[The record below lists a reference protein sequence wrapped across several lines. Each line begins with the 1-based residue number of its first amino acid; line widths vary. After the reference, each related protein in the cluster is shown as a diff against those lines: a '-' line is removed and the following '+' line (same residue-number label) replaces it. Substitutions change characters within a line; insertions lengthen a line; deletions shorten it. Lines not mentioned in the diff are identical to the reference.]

1 MQIIHYEHACVLVDT
16 GRARLLF
23 DPGTFSSGFAG
34 LRDLDGILITHQ
46 HADHLDTKRLPA
58 LVAANPD
65 AALIVDPGSV
75 TETERLGLDA
85 EVVQPGDVLTI
96 GGAEVSV
103 VGGEH
108 AVIHPEAP
116 VPPNVGYVI
125 DGQTSSAFY
134 TPGDSLFVP
143 EQRIDVLG
151 LPASGPWLK
160 LGEAIDFLRAVSP
173 RVAVPIHEGLFN
185 EIGMGLAY
193 RWFKEWAP
201 AGCEVRPLTPRE
213 LVRV

>member
-1 MQIIHYEHACVLVDT
+1 MMIAHYGHACVLVDT
-16 GRARLLF
+16 GKARLLF

-46 HADHLDTKRLPA
+46 HADHLDTNRLPA

-85 EVVQPGDVLTI
+85 EVVQPGDALPV
-96 GGAEVSV
+96 GGAEVNV

-108 AVIHPEAP
+108 AVIHPDVP
-116 VPPNVGYVI
+116 MPPNTGYVV
-125 DGQTSSAFY
+125 DHGAFY
-134 TPGDSLFVP
+134 HPGDSLFVP

-151 LPASGPWLK
+151 IPASAPWLK
-160 LGEAIDFLRAVSP
+160 LGEAIEFLRAVSP
-173 RVAVPIHEGLFN
+173 RVAVPIHEALYG
-185 EIGMGLAY
+185 EIGVKLVYGWLERM
-193 RWFKEWAP
+193 AP
-201 AGCEVRPLTPRE
+201 EGCEIRALTPRE
-213 LVRV
+213 PARV